1 MSTSP
6 GPSAGPSVVS
16 SSSSEMAKTGNGD
29 GSGASSAP
37 SSSGGGAGAAGP
49 TGQQQQ
55 ARKSNL
61 QRIQQRKAAVRMWPK
76 DKKIEKLAIYS
87 ACRHSSSGQP
97 PPPPSNPELNDCKC
111 NGWKNPNPPP
121 NPPRPDS
128 ATPQASP
135 EDPCRTCDHPLADHV
150 SQLHPLPDSELDRSV
165 HA

>member
-1 MSTSP
+1 MSSP
-6 GPSAGPSVVS
+6 GGAGGASVVS
-16 SSSSEMAKTGNGD
+16 SSSEMAST
-29 GSGASSAP
+29 SAGASGEAAAP
-37 SSSGGGAGAAGP
+37 GP
-49 TGQQQQ
+49 VGQQ

-97 PPPPSNPELNDCKC
+97 PPPPQNPDLNECKC

-135 EDPCRTCDHPLADHV
+135 EDPCRTCDHPLSDHV
-150 SQLHPLPDSELDRSV
+150 SQLHPLPDAELDR
-165 HA
+165 